1 MTLVWRAR
9 AINDLRN
16 LFAHIARYTDPGHA
30 YDVLA
35 ELRTQIEALLDQPT
49 LGRRGH
55 QRGTR
60 YLLTDVASPAFSQ
73 VRPPVRAAGRR
84 AANARRIARR
94 AGVST

>member
-9 AINDLRN
+9 ALNDLRS

-30 YDVLA
+30 YEVLA
-35 ELRTQIEALLDQPT
+35 DLRTQIEALLDQHA

-60 YLLTDVASPAFSQ
+60 YLIVRVGTNTYRVLYRVSGQRIIVVRVRDTRQEGASTQ
-73 VRPPVRAAGRR
+73 
-84 AANARRIARR
+84 
-94 AGVST
+94 